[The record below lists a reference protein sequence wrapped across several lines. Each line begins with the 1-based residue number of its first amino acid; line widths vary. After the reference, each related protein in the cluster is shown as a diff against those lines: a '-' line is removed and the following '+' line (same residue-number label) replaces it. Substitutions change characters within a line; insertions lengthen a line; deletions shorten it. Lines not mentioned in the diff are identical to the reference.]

1 MLEDEYQ
8 LDYFFENGFER
19 KICNKC
25 GAVFWTRDA
34 ERLTCGD
41 APCDPYSFIGNPVF
55 RKEYNLSEMR
65 EKFLSFFEA
74 RDHARLNRYP
84 VIARWRDDI
93 YLTIASIADFQPF
106 VTSGLVPPPANPLT
120 ISQPCIRLPDL
131 DACLLYT
138 SPSPRDRS

>member
-25 GAVFWTRDA
+25 GAAFWTRDTD
-34 ERLTCGD
+34 RLTCGD

-120 ISQPCIRLPDL
+120 ISQPC
-131 DACLLYT
+131 
-138 SPSPRDRS
+138 